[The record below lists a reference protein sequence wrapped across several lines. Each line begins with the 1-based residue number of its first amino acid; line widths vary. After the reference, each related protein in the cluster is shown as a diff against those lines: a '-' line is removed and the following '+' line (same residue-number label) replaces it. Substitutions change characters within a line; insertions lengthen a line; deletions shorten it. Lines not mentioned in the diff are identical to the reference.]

1 MRTLYRYNKESGR
14 VEEVFREDPSERLH
28 IISDNLG
35 GVYWNPAYKKT
46 DPGAWTDSK
55 SRFRELTRRAGKVEV
70 GNERQEWR
78 DSSKSYNVK
87 DAVLKAKRFLTYK
100 NDW

>member
-1 MRTLYRYNKESGR
+1 MRTIYRYNKELGR
-14 VEEVFREDPSERLH
+14 VEEVAKAEAGEQLH

-35 GVYWNPAYKKT
+35 GIYWNPAYKKT
-46 DPGAWTDSK
+46 DPQAWTDSK
-55 SRFRELTRRAGKVEV
+55 SKFRELTRRAGKIEV
-70 GNERQEWR
+70 GNERLEYKETAR
-78 DSSKSYNVK
+78 PYNVK